1 MRTRL
6 PLRHILDLPRRDV
19 AVYEH
24 KRTGERRNVTG
35 KERATFGLD
44 EAWKRAKPKTTKSDD
59 TGQTDV
65 VS

>member
-1 MRTRL
+1 MKLT
-6 PLRHILDLPRRDV
+6 LRHVLDIPRRDV

-24 KRTGERRNVTG
+24 TRTSERRNITG
-35 KERATFGLD
+35 KERATYGLY
-44 EAWKRAKPKTTKSDD
+44 EAWRRAKPKKSKSDT

>member
-44 EAWKRAKPKTTKSDD
+44 EAKSDD

>member
-1 MRTRL
+1 VKL
-6 PLRHILDLPRRDV
+6 PLRHVLDLPRRDV

-35 KERATFGLD
+35 KERATYGLD
-44 EAWKRAKPKTTKSDD
+44 EAWQRAKPKKAAPDT